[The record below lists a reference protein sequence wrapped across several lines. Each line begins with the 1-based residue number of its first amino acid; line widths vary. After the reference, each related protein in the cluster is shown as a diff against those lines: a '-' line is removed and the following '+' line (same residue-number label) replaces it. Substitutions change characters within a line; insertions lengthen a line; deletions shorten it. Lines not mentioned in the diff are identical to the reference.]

1 MSKKI
6 EFKMPKAYELP
17 EGVEAGDEFE
27 SVATFELQKGGR
39 LCLKAI
45 GETKLDG
52 YDEDD
57 KDAQR
62 KGPPRSSDGVT
73 QKYQEAMER
82 GNA

>member
-1 MSKKI
+1 MSKKV
-6 EFKMPKAYELP
+6 EFKIPGAFELP
-17 EGVEAGDEFE
+17 DGVEAGDEFE
-27 SVATFELQKGGR
+27 SMATFELQKGGR

-45 GETKLDG
+45 GDTKMPDYDDDDG
-52 YDEDD
+52 
-57 KDAQR
+57 KQH